1 MIYNI
6 IEVDRMSNEIG
17 MSVDIIYEAVAQQ
30 ELNAVIDKNN
40 LIIYIVCDALYYD
53 FILPF

>member
-6 IEVDRMSNEIG
+6 IEVDRMFNEIG
-17 MSVDIIYEAVAQQ
+17 MPVYIICEAVAQQ
-30 ELNAVIDKNN
+30 ELNAVIDNNN

>member
-30 ELNAVIDKNN
+30 ELNAVIDNN
-40 LIIYIVCDALYYD
+40 NRIIYIVCDALYYD
-53 FILPF
+53 FIIPF

>member
-6 IEVDRMSNEIG
+6 IEVNRMSHEIG
-17 MSVDIIYEAVAQQ
+17 MPVYIICEAVAQQ
-30 ELNAVIDKNN
+30 ELNAVIDNNN

>member
-6 IEVDRMSNEIG
+6 IEVNRMSNEIG

-30 ELNAVIDKNN
+30 ELNAVIDNN
-40 LIIYIVCDALYYD
+40 NRIIYIVCDALYYD

>member
-17 MSVDIIYEAVAQQ
+17 MSVDIICEAVAQQ

-53 FILPF
+53 FIIPF